1 MGRSRLIRYMVDAGA
16 VDAGA
21 VDGTSGENKYY
32 VDNFTLVLNV
42 GMLRRLRWLMG

>member
-1 MGRSRLIRYMVDAGA
+1 MVRSRLIRRL

-32 VDNFTLVLNV
+32 VDNFTLEQNAAVLE
-42 GMLRRLRWLMG
+42 RLKGLI